1 MKISR
6 CSEYAT
12 FGTHELSTNMIKALK
27 DRKACLMANHGQ
39 VAFGENLSK
48 AFELAQEVENI
59 CHQYIIALK
68 MGEPKNLS
76 LAEMKKIL
84 EKVKNYKKAVSYMTK
99 VGEHITLDIIGTTK
113 EYDPSVFEKVI
124 NDIAKAAKVTILNIS
139 KYKFEPQGFTILA
152 LLAESHI
159 SFHTFPEKGII
170 SFDFFTCGKVSPS
183 VAIDI
188 IKKEFEHKRIVKKEF
203 NRDTKSLYHDI
214 YSSPGLQK
222 SYVVNDVLED
232 FKSKVGQHIEILDL
246 EQFGKSLFID
256 GEIQV
261 ASTDEHLYSS
271 TFVGSGLN
279 LNKDNERAAIIG
291 GGDGGVAR
299 ECISKNFNFI
309 DWYELDPEVVD
320 VCNKHLGD
328 IGKKATEKN
337 SVKCVWGDAFESIK
351 SVSDD
356 TYDHIFVDL
365 NDDQF
370 CIDLAAKNM
379 DSLVR
384 ILKPKGVITAQVGSQ
399 DKKPQQVENW
409 LNVFNQN
416 FGNAKLSRVYIPS
429 FDCSWNFS
437 SSINH

>member
-1 MKISR
+1 
-6 CSEYAT
+6 
-12 FGTHELSTNMIKALK
+12 
-27 DRKACLMANHGQ
+27 
-39 VAFGENLSK
+39 
-48 AFELAQEVENI
+48 
-59 CHQYIIALK
+59 
-68 MGEPKNLS
+68 
-76 LAEMKKIL
+76 
-84 EKVKNYKKAVSYMTK
+84 MTK
-99 VGEHITLDIIGTTK
+99 VGEHITVDIIGTTK
-113 EYDPSVFEKVI
+113 EYDPSVYEKVI
-124 NDIAKAAKVTILNIS
+124 KDIARAAKVTILNIS

-183 VAIDI
+183 IAIEI
-188 IKKEFEHKRIVKKEF
+188 IKKEFKYKRLSIKEF
-203 NRDTKSLYHDI
+203 DRDTKSLYHDI
-214 YSSPGLQK
+214 YSSPGLKK
-222 SYVVNDVLED
+222 SYVVKDVLED
-232 FKSKVGQHIEILDL
+232 FRSKVGQHIEILEL
-246 EQFGKSLFID
+246 EQFGKALFID
-256 GEIQV
+256 NEIQV
-261 ASTDEHLYSS
+261 AESDEHLYSS
-271 TFVGSGLN
+271 TFVGSGLE
-279 LNKDNERAAIIG
+279 LNKANERAAIIG

-299 ECISKNFNFI
+299 ECISKKFNFI
-309 DWYELDPEVVD
+309 DWFELDPEVVD

-328 IGKKATEKN
+328 IGQKSTEKN

-351 SVSDD
+351 SIEDD

-399 DKKPQQVENW
+399 DKKPKQVQNW
-409 LNVFNQN
+409 MNVFNEN
-416 FGNAKLSRVYIPS
+416 FGNTKLSRVYIPS

>member
-1 MKISR
+1 
-6 CSEYAT
+6 
-12 FGTHELSTNMIKALK
+12 
-27 DRKACLMANHGQ
+27 
-39 VAFGENLSK
+39 
-48 AFELAQEVENI
+48 
-59 CHQYIIALK
+59 
-68 MGEPKNLS
+68 
-76 LAEMKKIL
+76 
-84 EKVKNYKKAVSYMTK
+84 MTK

-113 EYDPSVFEKVI
+113 EYDPSVYEKVI
-124 NDIAKAAKVTILNIS
+124 HEIAKAAKVTILNIS

-188 IKKEFEHKRIVKKEF
+188 IKKEFEHTRIVKKEF

-261 ASTDEHLYSS
+261 AATDEHLYSS
-271 TFVGSGLN
+271 TFVGSGLD

-309 DWYELDPEVVD
+309 
-320 VCNKHLGD
+320 G
-328 IGKKATEKN
+328 
-337 SVKCVWGDAFESIK
+337 IK
-351 SVSDD
+351 LVADD

-399 DKKPQQVENW
+399 DKKPKQVDSW

-429 FDCSWNFS
+429 FDCAWNFS